1 MFPKLLALIDR
12 FEGLSLV
19 PYRCPAG
26 IWTIG
31 KGHTK
36 GVTKNSPQITPR
48 LADDLE
54 NDDALDAVIAAL
66 KLSPSLIMYPD
77 CLSAVADFIF
87 NLGSSRYAASTLRR
101 KVDAGEWVDARSEL
115 KKWVWGGG
123 KKLPGLV
130 LRRRAEASLL

>member
-1 MFPKLLALIDR
+1 MLPKLLALIDR

-36 GVTKNSPQITPR
+36 GVTKDAPPITPR

-66 KLSPSLIMYPD
+66 KLSSNVIMYPD
-77 CLSAVADFIF
+77 RLAAVADFIF
-87 NLGSSRYAASTLRR
+87 NLGPSRYAASTLRR
-101 KVDAGEWVDARSEL
+101 KILDEEWVDARAEL
-115 KKWVWGGG
+115 QKWVWGGG

-130 LRRRAEASLL
+130 LRRRAESVLM